1 MPRKRIFWVS
11 RDADPLDHRYAARY
25 HETSQYLP
33 LLDRFFSWTAG
44 SRDPGALDIA
54 ANESFVVK
62 NGDSEDES
70 SLPTTR
76 WLTRNMNT
84 CLEAI
89 EREYLDGESRTA
101 RRAHDLDQTH
111 RNILRLTADLL
122 DLHSEREKV
131 AGEPKPQ
138 LSTIERSVAENGVDD
153 AIVLGRRQ
161 KVWDA
166 RVAGVD
172 ARVEATTATIRHL
185 EEQAAELNALVQKA
199 FDIAAT
205 RARGAHAWYERRASV
220 YLRGLIHRHPQG
232 SQLQALLGS
241 TDTIPTPAWIS
252 KPCPWVPQ
260 AYLPD
265 VTVASATTPNE

>member
-1 MPRKRIFWVS
+1 MPRRRIFWVS
-11 RDADPLDHRYAARY
+11 RDAHPLDHRYAARY
-25 HETSQYLP
+25 HETSQPLP

-44 SRDPGALDIA
+44 RRDPGVLDIA
-54 ANESFVVK
+54 ANESFVAKVR
-62 NGDSEDES
+62 GTDDQS

-101 RRAHDLDQTH
+101 RHAHDLDQTH
-111 RNILRLTADLL
+111 RNILRLGANLL
-122 DLHSEREKV
+122 DLQAERGKV
-131 AGEPKPQ
+131 AGEPTPQ
-138 LSTIERSVAENGVDD
+138 LSTINRSVAEKGVDD
-153 AIVLGRRQ
+153 AIVVGRRQ

-172 ARVEATTATIRHL
+172 AQVAATTATIRRL
-185 EEQAAELNALVQKA
+185 EEHAAQLNALVQKA

-205 RARGAHAWYERRASV
+205 RSRGSHAFYERRASV
-220 YLRGLIHRHPQG
+220 YLRGLIRRHPQG
-232 SQLQALLGS
+232 SQLQALLGG

-252 KPCPWVPQ
+252 EPCPWVPQ

-265 VTVASATTPNE
+265 ATVSSVITSNE

>member
-1 MPRKRIFWVS
+1 MPRRRIFWVS
-11 RDADPLDHRYAARY
+11 RDADPLDHRYAARF

-44 SRDPGALDIA
+44 RRDPRVLEIG
-54 ANESFVVK
+54 ANESFVAK
-62 NGDSEDES
+62 AGGADGDG

-101 RRAHDLDQTH
+101 RHAHDLDQIH
-111 RNILRLTADLL
+111 RNILRLKADLL
-122 DLHSEREKV
+122 DIRAERVKV
-131 AGEPKPQ
+131 ADEPKPQ
-138 LSTIERSVAENGVDD
+138 LSTINRSVAEKGVDD
-153 AIVLGRRQ
+153 AIVVGRRQ

-172 ARVEATTATIRHL
+172 ARIEGTLATIRRL
-185 EEQAAELNALVQKA
+185 EEQAEDLNAVVQKA

-220 YLRGLIHRHPQG
+220 YLRALTRRHPQG

-260 AYLPD
+260 AYLAD
-265 VTVASATTPNE
+265 VTVSSAAIPNE

>member
-1 MPRKRIFWVS
+1 MPRRRIFWVS
-11 RDADPLDHRYAARY
+11 RDADPLDHRYAARF

-33 LLDRFFSWTAG
+33 LPDRFFSWTAG
-44 SRDPGALDIA
+44 RRDPSVLEIG
-54 ANESFVVK
+54 ANESFIAK
-62 NGDSEDES
+62 PDG

-101 RRAHDLDQTH
+101 RHAHNLDQTH
-111 RNILRLTADLL
+111 RNILRLKGDLIEL
-122 DLHSEREKV
+122 RAERVKV
-131 AGEPKPQ
+131 TNEPKPQ
-138 LSTIERSVAENGVDD
+138 LSTIDRSVAEKGVDD
-153 AIVLGRRQ
+153 TIVVGRRQ

-166 RVAGVD
+166 RLAGAD
-172 ARVEATTATIRHL
+172 ARIEATMAAIRSL
-185 EEQAAELNALVQKA
+185 EEQAAELNALIQKA

-220 YLRGLIHRHPQG
+220 YLRALILRHAQG
-232 SQLQALLGS
+232 TQLQALLGS

-260 AYLPD
+260 AYLAD
-265 VTVASATTPNE
+265 VTVSSAATPNE

>member
-1 MPRKRIFWVS
+1 MRTRTHWVS
-11 RDADPLDHRYAARY
+11 RDAHPLDHRYAARY
-25 HETSQYLP
+25 HEASQPLP
-33 LLDRFFSWTAG
+33 LLDRLFSWTAG
-44 SRDPGALDIA
+44 RRDPGVLKVGP
-54 ANESFVVK
+54 NESFIAK
-62 NGDSEDES
+62 TGGAADDS

-101 RRAHDLDQTH
+101 RHAHDLDQTH
-111 RNILRLTADLL
+111 RNILRLKDDLL
-122 DLHSEREKV
+122 ELQAERGQV
-131 AGEPKPQ
+131 ASEPKPQ
-138 LSTIERSVAENGVDD
+138 LSIIDRSVAEKGVDD
-153 AIVLGRRQ
+153 AIVVGRRQ

-172 ARVEATTATIRHL
+172 ARVEATKATIRGF
-185 EEQAAELNALVQKA
+185 EERAAELNALVQKA

-220 YLRGLIHRHPQG
+220 YLRALTRRHPQG

-260 AYLPD
+260 AYLAD
-265 VTVASATTPNE
+265 VTVSSAATPTE